1 MTERKRLVVVVK
13 YAAPTTRISGIVEF
27 LRVLLRHLTERW
39 DVHVVSYDAEGTGRG
54 PIDLDGYSV
63 HRVGFPFPVT
73 AGHRA
78 ASLDPDATIVVSGI
92 NDLRLAVPYFGML
105 AASLGPGTPAA
116 FFQATNVKAPPSR
129 AFTAVVRRFSPILCG
144 GPRIHADFARRLG
157 DRALPLPPAVDVGAL
172 SAVQPA
178 PKSRPLRFGFV
189 NHFRTVKGADLA
201 LDAFA
206 ALAEEH
212 DDIEFLAA
220 GTGPLG
226 ETLRSRYR
234 SMPRIQFR
242 GYLHERERLA
252 LMRSCDV
259 MALPFRTDVSVLGL
273 SQTVL
278 ECLALGVVVVG
289 SDTPSIAPA
298 LRPGVDGLLV
308 DEEELL
314 PALRR
319 LHDDAATREAMA
331 AAARERAID
340 FDVGGCCRALE
351 KWLVT
356 R

>member
-1 MTERKRLVVVVK
+1 MGDRRRLVVIVK

-39 DVHVVSYDAEGTGRG
+39 DVHVVSYDAEGTGQG

-73 AGHRA
+73 AGRRA
-78 ASLDPDATIVVSGI
+78 AALRPDVTLVVSGI
-92 NDLRLAVPYFGML
+92 NDLRLAVPYFGVL
-105 AASLGPGTPAA
+105 AASLGRETQAA
-116 FFQATNVKAPPSR
+116 FA
-129 AFTAVVRRFSPILCG
+129 AVLRRFSPILCG
-144 GPRIHADFARRLG
+144 GPRIHADFARRFG
-157 DRALPLPPAVDVGAL
+157 DRALPLPPAVDVDAL
-172 SAVQPA
+172 RAVIPA
-178 PKSRPLRFGFV
+178 PKTRPLRFGFV
-189 NHFRTVKGADLA
+189 NHFTAVKGADLA
-201 LDAFA
+201 LQAFA
-206 ALAEEH
+206 TLAVEH

-220 GTGPLG
+220 GTGPLA
-226 ETLRSRYR
+226 ESLRSQHRTT
-234 SMPRIQFR
+234 PRIQFR
-242 GYLHERERLA
+242 GYLHEAERLA

-340 FDVGGCCRALE
+340 FDVGGCSRALE

>member
-1 MTERKRLVVVVK
+1 MGERRRLVVVVK

-27 LRVLLRHLTERW
+27 LRVLLRELNERW

-73 AGHRA
+73 AGRRA
-78 ASLDPDATIVVSGI
+78 AALRPDVTLVVSGI
-92 NDLRLAVPYFGML
+92 NDLRLAVPYFGVL
-105 AASLGPGTPAA
+105 AASLGRGTEAA
-116 FFQATNVKAPPSR
+116 FFQATNVRAAPSR
-129 AFTAVVRRFSPILCG
+129 AFAAVLRRFSPILCG
-144 GPRIHADFARRLG
+144 GPRIHADFARRFG
-157 DRALPLPPAVDVGAL
+157 DRALPLPPAVDVEAL
-172 SAVQPA
+172 DAVPEA

-189 NHFRTVKGADLA
+189 NHFTTVKGADLA
-201 LDAFA
+201 LEAFA

-220 GTGPLG
+220 GTGPLA
-226 ETLRSRYR
+226 ESLRSRYR
-234 SMPRIQFR
+234 TMPRLQFR
-242 GYLHERERLA
+242 GYLHEAERLS

-259 MALPFRTDVSVLGL
+259 MVLPFRTDVSVLGL

-289 SDTPSIAPA
+289 SDTPAIAPA
-298 LRPGVDGLLV
+298 LRPGVDSFLV
-308 DEEELL
+308 DEAGLL

-319 LHDDAATREAMA
+319 LHDEPELRAAMA
-331 AAARERAID
+331 VAARERADD
-340 FDVGGCCRALE
+340 FDVAGCARTLE
-351 KWLVT
+351 KWLE

>member
-1 MTERKRLVVVVK
+1 
-13 YAAPTTRISGIVEF
+13 
-27 LRVLLRHLTERW
+27 
-39 DVHVVSYDAEGTGRG
+39 
-54 PIDLDGYSV
+54 
-63 HRVGFPFPVT
+63 
-73 AGHRA
+73 
-78 ASLDPDATIVVSGI
+78 
-92 NDLRLAVPYFGML
+92 
-105 AASLGPGTPAA
+105 
-116 FFQATNVKAPPSR
+116 
-129 AFTAVVRRFSPILCG
+129 
-144 GPRIHADFARRLG
+144 
-157 DRALPLPPAVDVGAL
+157 
-172 SAVQPA
+172 
-178 PKSRPLRFGFV
+178 
-189 NHFRTVKGADLA
+189 
-201 LDAFA
+201 
-206 ALAEEH
+206 
-212 DDIEFLAA
+212 
-220 GTGPLG
+220 
-226 ETLRSRYR
+226 
-234 SMPRIQFR
+234 MPRIQFR

-319 LHDDAATREAMA
+319 LHDDAVTREAMA

-340 FDVGGCCRALE
+340 FDVGGCSRALE